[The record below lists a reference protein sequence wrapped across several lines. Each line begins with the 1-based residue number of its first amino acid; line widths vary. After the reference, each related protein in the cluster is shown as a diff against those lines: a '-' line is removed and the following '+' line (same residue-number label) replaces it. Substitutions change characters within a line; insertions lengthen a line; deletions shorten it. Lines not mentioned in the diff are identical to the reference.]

1 MPRYK
6 KKFWINLS
14 VLILLIILLI
24 VFLLLRQN
32 VQVAE
37 FITNT
42 FGRYYQFIATYL
54 FSYIPISLLG
64 VGILAL
70 IIYLIVWLVH
80 YIRHLKRNG
89 KRFSSQYWF
98 KLGYISLSLGLIYLL
113 TAGMAYNRLP
123 LDSPA
128 YNVKEVDES
137 EYMDIANYF
146 LDDYNEVTNK
156 LTFNEDTGEVINPY
170 SLKEMNEI
178 LKREFSKLDQ
188 NYFYQAIPQIK
199 EFHLLSYF
207 YRELQ
212 IIGVTF
218 VPLAEANLNNL
229 MTKSEY
235 PFTAAHEIAHTLGVM
250 REEDA
255 NLVAFYIC
263 YTSNDPYFRYSAYQR
278 TFSSLYPFVLT
289 RLGLNGYQA
298 FVNKLGEKIINNM
311 RYDQQYWSN
320 YHLLDDVGNFFNN
333 IYLFLSGNKGTSS
346 YNDNLDTD
354 INQNPDGTIKY
365 TIGSFSRYQ
374 NLYLYFYFN
383 NL

>member
-1 MPRYK
+1 M
-6 KKFWINLS
+6 F
-14 VLILLIILLI
+14 LI
-24 VFLLLRQN
+24 LRQN
-32 VQVAE
+32 SIVAE

-54 FSYIPISLLG
+54 FSFIPISILGLG
-64 VGILAL
+64 VLAL
-70 IIYLIVWLVH
+70 FIYLTIWLIR

-123 LDSPA
+123 LNSPS
-128 YNVKEVDES
+128 YNVKDVQES
-137 EYMDIANYF
+137 EYLNIANYF
-146 LDDYNEVTNK
+146 LDDYNYVTNQ
-156 LTFNEDTGEVINPY
+156 LTFNDETGEVINPY
-170 SLKEMNEI
+170 SLKEINEI
-178 LKREFSKLDQ
+178 LHREFSKLDRD
-188 NYFYQAIPQIK
+188 YFYSKVPQVK

-263 YTSNDPYFRYSAYQR
+263 YTSNNPYFRYSAYQR
-278 TFSSLYPFVLT
+278 TFSSLYPFVLASE
-289 RLGLNGYQA
+289 NYDGYQN
-298 FVNKLGEKIINNM
+298 FINKLDEKIINNM
-311 RYDQQYWSN
+311 LYDQQYWSN
-320 YHLLDDVGNFFNN
+320 YHLLDDVGDFFNN

-346 YNDNLDTD
+346 YDDNIDTG
-354 INQNPDGTIKY
+354 INQNPDGSIKY
-365 TIGSFSRYQ
+365 TINSFSRYQ

>member
-1 MPRYK
+1 MSQHK
-6 KKFWINLS
+6 KRFWINFA

-24 VFLLLRQN
+24 MFLILRQN
-32 VQVAE
+32 SIVAE

-54 FSYIPISLLG
+54 FSFIPISILGLG
-64 VGILAL
+64 VLAL
-70 IIYLIVWLVH
+70 FIYLTIWLIR

-123 LDSPA
+123 LNSPS
-128 YNVKEVDES
+128 YNVKDVQES
-137 EYMDIANYF
+137 EYLNIANYF
-146 LDDYNEVTNK
+146 LDDYNYVTNQ
-156 LTFNEDTGEVINPY
+156 LTFNDETGEVINPY
-170 SLKEMNEI
+170 SLKEINEI
-178 LKREFSKLDQ
+178 LHREFSKLDRD
-188 NYFYQAIPQIK
+188 YFYSKVPQVK

-263 YTSNDPYFRYSAYQR
+263 YTSNNPYFRYSAYQR
-278 TFSSLYPFVLT
+278 TFSSLYPFVLASE
-289 RLGLNGYQA
+289 NYDGYQN
-298 FVNKLGEKIINNM
+298 FINKLDEKIINNM
-311 RYDQQYWSN
+311 LYDQQYWSN
-320 YHLLDDVGNFFNN
+320 YHLLDDVGDFFNN

-346 YNDNLDTD
+346 YDDNIDTG
-354 INQNPDGTIKY
+354 INQNPDGSIKY
-365 TIGSFSRYQ
+365 TINSFSRYQ